1 MCEVIYEIEWVEESL
16 KRTRV
21 EASTKEEALM
31 WFYETDQYRVNEI
44 ATEVSG
50 VTVKGESS

>member
-1 MCEVIYEIEWVEESL
+1 MIYEIEWVEESL